1 MENLDVI
8 ILTSVVVVS
17 FVVFIVTS
25 VQEFGRMEEEPWEY
39 EKATGPSRA
48 ALFNVLSSLFEDDK
62 ISGKNREE
70 LKGAIKRSIWLF
82 RSDHASDFGQ
92 TVPLRKIIQSRL
104 IFIHFSRFPFLK
116 ILL

>member
-8 ILTSVVVVS
+8 ILTLVVVVS

-62 ISGKNREE
+62 IPSKKREK
-70 LKGAIKRSIWLF
+70 LKGAIKRSI
-82 RSDHASDFGQ
+82 SDMETDGVYFKKTKKKKGEKKK
-92 TVPLRKIIQSRL
+92 KI
-104 IFIHFSRFPFLK
+104 K
-116 ILL
+116 NKDKGGEAKTK